1 MNFIYFCINK
11 FYHRIK
17 KLSLKF
23 IALIVYYLLPQGYL
37 FAQNIENVD
46 RYFDFIAGANQIS
59 SLDGAGAL
67 GSDGINIGVGGLFAK
82 SPDAITED
90 RFSQNNRT
98 SNSVFLPRLFINKGL
113 FYPLDVGL
121 NFSSVDKGAGKI
133 AGAYIKLTLFEQFR
147 LPVVA
152 IQNSYSELHSISQ
165 TQIASRNYALIC
177 SYGLL
182 NYFTF
187 YASANWQQHR
197 ASLDLNSQE
206 AVALLDLDGP
216 TNDFKFQ
223 KDWSTYGHSI
233 GLKIA
238 ILPPFYSISLARS
251 QSAQQEEYLFKL
263 SYGL

>member
-1 MNFIYFCINK
+1 MK
-11 FYHRIK
+11 FNYYHLR
-17 KLSLKF
+17 KLSLYF
-23 IALIVYYLLPQGYL
+23 FTLNFYYLLSQSYL
-37 FAQNIENVD
+37 LAQNIENVD

-67 GSDGINIGVGGLFAK
+67 GSDGVNIGIGGLFAK
-82 SPDAITED
+82 SPDIITED
-90 RFSQNNRT
+90 RFSQNNRA
-98 SNSVFLPRLFINKGL
+98 SNTVFLPRIFINKGL

-147 LPVVA
+147 LPVIA

-165 TQIASRNYALIC
+165 SQIASRNSSLIF

-197 ASLDLNSQE
+197 AGLELNSQE

-216 TNDFKFQ
+216 TNDYKFQ
-223 KDWSTYGHSI
+223 KNWTTYGHSL
-233 GLKIA
+233 GVKIA
-238 ILPPFYSISLARS
+238 ILPPFYSVSLARS
-251 QSAQQEEYLFKL
+251 QSAAQEEYLFKL